1 MVGYVA
7 QIRPLLAER
16 LLAEFQQPRP
26 DDCAVVPRPRHRFE
40 VEVVPPLEEEFE
52 PLTVGL
58 HQRVLDPVVDH
69 LHVVARPRRPHP
81 GVAVGS
87 RRHRVEDGNQFVVGR
102 LWATDHQRE
111 AHVGTR
117 GAAAR
122 PAVEVGRVGRL
133 RPPDRVLEVGVAA
146 VDDDVVA
153 VEVRAQFLQCRVHR
167 VARGD
172 HQPDPFVRTQPLREV
187 GDRVGRLRAGVRGRR
202 HRLLVDVERHDVVPR
217 VEYAVDDDPPHPA
230 ESDDSELHTPDSG
243 APGGSG
249 CGRGLPGR
257 RPFPRPPPRQHMD
270 DRIRAHAETLVDW
283 SARIDAG
290 DEVVMRVAE
299 GAHDLAVAVAA
310 ELGARGA
317 TLLATY
323 GSDEVQRAYLR
334 AHDGEFAPAEAERA
348 LYDRADV
355 FLSLGG
361 GRNTTATADV
371 PGDVRS
377 AYARSRAD
385 AREARMATDWVS
397 TVHPTRSLAQ
407 AAGMS
412 YEAYADFVYD
422 AVLRDWAS
430 LADEMAA
437 LKDVLDDGREV
448 RLLGEGTDLTLSIED
463 RVAVNS
469 AASVAYDSHNLPS
482 GEVFT
487 APATA
492 EGEVTFDVPITVQGR
507 RLRDA
512 HLVFEDGAVV
522 DFSAAAGEGA
532 LADLLAT
539 DDGAKR
545 LGELGVGMNRGITRP
560 TDNVL
565 FDEKMAGTVHLAL
578 GRAYE
583 ACLPAGESGTES
595 AIHTDFITRMD
606 EGSRLV
612 VDDAVIQ
619 RDGLFRWEDGFDA

>member
-1 MVGYVA
+1 
-7 QIRPLLAER
+7 
-16 LLAEFQQPRP
+16 
-26 DDCAVVPRPRHRFE
+26 
-40 VEVVPPLEEEFE
+40 
-52 PLTVGL
+52 
-58 HQRVLDPVVDH
+58 
-69 LHVVARPRRPHP
+69 
-81 GVAVGS
+81 
-87 RRHRVEDGNQFVVGR
+87 
-102 LWATDHQRE
+102 
-111 AHVGTR
+111 
-117 GAAAR
+117 
-122 PAVEVGRVGRL
+122 
-133 RPPDRVLEVGVAA
+133 
-146 VDDDVVA
+146 
-153 VEVRAQFLQCRVHR
+153 
-167 VARGD
+167 
-172 HQPDPFVRTQPLREV
+172 
-187 GDRVGRLRAGVRGRR
+187 
-202 HRLLVDVERHDVVPR
+202 
-217 VEYAVDDDPPHPA
+217 
-230 ESDDSELHTPDSG
+230 
-243 APGGSG
+243 
-249 CGRGLPGR
+249 
-257 RPFPRPPPRQHMD
+257 MD

-283 SARIDAG
+283 SARVEPG

-334 AHDGEFAPAEAERA
+334 AHDGDFAPAEAERA
-348 LYDRADV
+348 CYERADV
-355 FLSLGG
+355 YLSLGG

-371 PGDVRS
+371 PGDTRS
-377 AYARSRAD
+377 AYARARAD

-412 YEAYADFVYD
+412 YEAYRDFVYD
-422 AVLRDWAS
+422 AVLRDWTA
-430 LADEMAA
+430 LAEEMSGLKA
-437 LKDVLDDGREV
+437 LLDDGHEV
-448 RLLGEGTDLTLSIED
+448 RLVGEGTDLTLSIEG
-463 RVAVNS
+463 RTAVNS

-507 RLRDA
+507 RLHDA

-522 DFSAAAGEGA
+522 DFSAAAGEDA

-578 GRAYE
+578 GRSYD
-583 ACLPAGESGTES
+583 ACLPAGEPGNES
-595 AIHTDFITRMD
+595 AIHTDLITRMG
-606 EGSRLV
+606 EGSCLV
-612 VDDAVIQ
+612 VDGEVIQ
-619 RDGLFRWEDGFDA
+619 RDGLFRWEDGFDG